1 MQRSPYGTS
10 LLGAGTVHHIKS
22 TAYTR
27 FPSWN
32 ALAVGRK
39 CKLSAPNPRP
49 TISTA
54 LPYRC
59 NRCGTETVRVFK
71 TPMNSNGAP
80 SPARRAVTRPVMR
93 SISEFGM
100 IRIIRERHHNLRSVG
115 EFSHPVPSGCHR
127 YQRRFADWILFSQ
140 VQAPLTPNS
149 HAPAASRAAMVCCP
163 SRLAT

>member
-1 MQRSPYGTS
+1 MLPTLQSIAEG
-10 LLGAGTVHHIKS
+10 GIWVKS

-32 ALAVGRK
+32 ARAVGRK

-54 LPYRC
+54 LTYRC

-93 SISEFGM
+93 SISEFAM

-115 EFSHPVPSGCHR
+115 VSDPSVN
-127 YQRRFADWILFSQ
+127 Q
-140 VQAPLTPNS
+140 P
-149 HAPAASRAAMVCCP
+149 
-163 SRLAT
+163 

>member
-1 MQRSPYGTS
+1 MGQEYS
-10 LLGAGTVHHIKS
+10 LH
-22 TAYTR
+22 
-27 FPSWN
+27 
-32 ALAVGRK
+32 ALPVVECPGVGRR

-54 LPYRC
+54 LTYRC

-93 SISEFGM
+93 SISEFAM

-115 EFSHPVPSGCHR
+115 VSDPSVN
-127 YQRRFADWILFSQ
+127 Q
-140 VQAPLTPNS
+140 P
-149 HAPAASRAAMVCCP
+149 
-163 SRLAT
+163 